1 MAPIR
6 STNGEKPP
14 NQIRAA
20 SDSASAMSGG
30 VDLNYSIYVQL
41 SQSSMFMTPLRGLL
55 ASQPAIQRSDPV
67 RFKI

>member
-1 MAPIR
+1 VK
-6 STNGEKPP
+6 KPP

-41 SQSSMFMTPLRGLL
+41 SQSSIIPT
-55 ASQPAIQRSDPV
+55 Q
-67 RFKI
+67 